1 MLRNQTCPNNWKAY
15 SVQEI
20 FVPLPNL
27 SYSRDQLTHKA
38 QILEYI
44 HYGDIHTG
52 CIDELISE
60 DSRLPYLVKEQVV
73 KNIDKYL
80 LCPGD
85 IVLVDASEDY
95 DGVTK
100 SIEISNVGVKKIVPG
115 LHTIPLRPLK
125 GVFAPGFARYVFKHS
140 IVSKTL
146 KAIAQGTKVFSISFA
161 LIKKVILFCPPI
173 AEQQK
178 IVEVLETWDKAIQL
192 TRKLIEQKE
201 LQKKYLMQQLLSGRI
216 RLKGFVTPWKTERLG
231 HFKSIIIE
239 KGTALSS
246 QNIEKGP
253 IPVIAGGQTVPY
265 YHKYWTHDVPCITI
279 SASGAYAGFVWL
291 HSGKIWASDCSV
303 IYTRGYDL
311 NFLYYCL
318 KSQQNH
324 LFYLQTGGA
333 QAHIYP
339 SEIRSL
345 KIPNISLQEQQA
357 IVQLLNINFQEIDLL
372 RQKLAKQEEKK
383 KGLMQVLL
391 TGQVHLQVGK

>member
-1 MLRNQTCPNNWKAY
+1 MHGRMVFKMKNWKQKEFGQFVNLRKDKY
-15 SVQEI
+15 QPTLGQRIPCVELECITKNSGEI
-20 FVPLPNL
+20 THTISSETLSSIKNHFSKGDVLFGKLRPYLRKYALPQHDGVCSTEIWVLHPKEGFCSPEFLFLLIQSNKFIYTANL
-27 SYSRDQLTHKA
+27 SCGSRMPRADWDLVSSTPF
-38 QILEYI
+38 LLP
-44 HYGDIHTG
+44 
-52 CIDELISE
+52 EL
-60 DSRLPYLVKEQVV
+60 Q
-73 KNIDKYL
+73 
-80 LCPGD
+80 
-85 IVLVDASEDY
+85 
-95 DGVTK
+95 
-100 SIEISNVGVKKIVPG
+100 
-115 LHTIPLRPLK
+115 
-125 GVFAPGFARYVFKHS
+125 
-140 IVSKTL
+140 
-146 KAIAQGTKVFSISFA
+146 
-161 LIKKVILFCPPI
+161 
-173 AEQQK
+173 EQQK

-201 LQKKYLMQQLLSGRI
+201 LQKKYLMQQLLTGRT

-372 RQKLAKQEEKK
+372 CQKLAKLEEQK

-391 TGQVHLQVGK
+391 TGKVRLAVKETK

>member
-1 MLRNQTCPNNWKAY
+1 MSKWQTKLLKQLY
-15 SVQEI
+15 
-20 FVPLPNL
+20 VPINNL
-27 SYSRDQLTHKA
+27 SYSRDFLTETPQRLA
-38 QILEYI
+38 YI
-44 HYGDIHTG
+44 HYGDIHTDKIPEVVSG
-52 CIDELISE
+52 KTTLAFLLDSISIPSE
-60 DSRLPYLVKEQVV
+60 E
-73 KNIDKYL
+73 KYL
-80 LCPGD
+80 LKEGD

-95 DGVTK
+95 EGVGK
-100 SIEISNVGVKKIVPG
+100 NIEISAIQNKKIVAG
-115 LHTIPLRPLK
+115 LHTIALRPIDATNLT
-125 GVFAPGFARYVFKHS
+125 PGFGRYLLKHPL
-140 IVSKTL
+140 VSKRL
-146 KAIAQGTKVFSISFA
+146 KAIAQGTKVFSISFT
-161 LIKKVILFCPPI
+161 LIQKLKVPLPPLE
-173 AEQQK
+173 EQRK

-201 LQKKYLMQQLLSGRI
+201 LQKKYLMQQLLTGHT

-253 IPVIAGGQTVPY
+253 IPVIAGGQAVPY

-372 RQKLAKQEEKK
+372 RQKLAKLEEQK

-391 TGQVHLQVGK
+391 TGKVRLK

>member
-1 MLRNQTCPNNWKAY
+1 MKNNTWKEYFLAQITLPINRLVRDK
-15 SVQEI
+15 SIVALSI
-20 FVPLPNL
+20 SAKTGFVPQVEKFGRDISGEQYKKYILLRRGDFAYNKGNSYTYPQGCVYRLESYDEAAVPNVFECFYADEKIVFPLFLKQYFKANLYGKQLFRLINSGVRNNGLLNL
-27 SYSRDQLTHKA
+27 SSREFYSIKL
-38 QILEYI
+38 
-44 HYGDIHTG
+44 
-52 CIDELISE
+52 
-60 DSRLPYLVKEQVV
+60 RLPLIEEQ
-73 KNIDKYL
+73 
-80 LCPGD
+80 
-85 IVLVDASEDY
+85 
-95 DGVTK
+95 
-100 SIEISNVGVKKIVPG
+100 
-115 LHTIPLRPLK
+115 R
-125 GVFAPGFARYVFKHS
+125 
-140 IVSKTL
+140 
-146 KAIAQGTKVFSISFA
+146 
-161 LIKKVILFCPPI
+161 
-173 AEQQK
+173 K

-201 LQKKYLMQQLLSGRI
+201 LQKKYLMQQLLSGRT
-216 RLKGFVTPWKTERLG
+216 RLKGFVTPWTTERLG

-318 KSQQNH
+318 KFQQNH

-372 RQKLAKQEEKK
+372 RQKLAKLEEEK
-383 KGLMQVLL
+383 KGLMQALL
-391 TGQVHLQVGK
+391 TGKVRLVK

>member
-1 MLRNQTCPNNWKAY
+1 MKNNNWQIKYLRSLCKKEGEYGLNAPA
-15 SVQEI
+15 
-20 FVPLPNL
+20 VPLTDKLPL
-27 SYSRDQLTHKA
+27 YLRITDITEEGYYSNKHRVSVDYTRIEKLLHKNDFLFARTGATVGKTYLNNNTTHKIA
-38 QILEYI
+38 FAGYLIRFVLDQEKINPYFLSLYCQTKQYWNWVKICSTRSGQPGISAEEY
-44 HYGDIHTG
+44 GN
-52 CIDELISE
+52 
-60 DSRLPYLVKEQVV
+60 LP
-73 KNIDKYL
+73 
-80 LCPGD
+80 
-85 IVLVDASEDY
+85 
-95 DGVTK
+95 
-100 SIEISNVGVKKIVPG
+100 
-115 LHTIPLRPLK
+115 IP
-125 GVFAPGFARYVFKHS
+125 
-140 IVSKTL
+140 
-146 KAIAQGTKVFSISFA
+146 
-161 LIKKVILFCPPI
+161 CPPI
-173 AEQQK
+173 KEQQK
-178 IVEVLETWDKAIQL
+178 IVEVLETWDKAITL
-192 TRKLIEQKE
+192 TKQLIEQKE
-201 LQKKYLMQQLLSGRI
+201 LQKKYLMQQLLTGHT

-372 RQKLAKQEEKK
+372 RQKLAKLEEQK

-391 TGQVHLQVGK
+391 TGKVRLK

>member
-1 MLRNQTCPNNWKAY
+1 MKTHQPDIKTNWKWHKLADCGHIQSGGTPDTKKQNFWNGSIPWITPSEVTELSEKFVYDTERYLTKEGLKHSSASLLPPY
-15 SVQEI
+15 SLIICTRATVGNTCINAVPMCTNQGFKTLIPNHENNVI
-20 FVPLPNL
+20 FL
-27 SYSRDQLTHKA
+27 Y
-38 QILEYI
+38 
-44 HYGDIHTG
+44 
-52 CIDELISE
+52 
-60 DSRLPYLVKEQVV
+60 YLVEYKKKEIIR
-73 KNIDKYL
+73 KACGSTFL
-80 LCPGD
+80 
-85 IVLVDASEDY
+85 
-95 DGVTK
+95 
-100 SIEISNVGVKKIVPG
+100 EISKKD
-115 LHTIPLRPLK
+115 
-125 GVFAPGFARYVFKHS
+125 
-140 IVSKTL
+140 
-146 KAIAQGTKVFSISFA
+146 ISNISV
-161 LIKKVILFCPPI
+161 LIPPI
-173 AEQQK
+173 TEQQK

-192 TRKLIEQKE
+192 TRKLIEQTE
-201 LQKKYLMQQLLSGRI
+201 LQKKYLMQQLLTGHT

-357 IVQLLNINFQEIDLL
+357 IVQILNINFQEIDLL
-372 RQKLAKQEEKK
+372 RQKLTKLEEQK
-383 KGLMQVLL
+383 KGLMPVLL
-391 TGQVHLQVGK
+391 TGKVRLAVKEIK

>member
-1 MLRNQTCPNNWKAY
+1 MTSKQTVWEYKQLSSLGSFSKGAGISKADLVPQGVPCIRYAEIYTKYNFLLRKCLSHIPAELTSQSAPIVYGNILFAGSGETAEDIGKSVAY
-15 SVQEI
+15 LGEETAYAS
-20 FVPLPNL
+20 
-27 SYSRDQLTHKA
+27 
-38 QILEYI
+38 
-44 HYGDIHTG
+44 GDIIIFTLNDKKVASPLFLAYYLNTIG
-52 CIDELISE
+52 RKQLN
-60 DSRLPYLVKEQVV
+60 RLGEGQ
-73 KNIDKYL
+73 
-80 LCPGD
+80 
-85 IVLVDASEDY
+85 
-95 DGVTK
+95 
-100 SIEISNVGVKKIVPG
+100 
-115 LHTIPLRPLK
+115 
-125 GVFAPGFARYVFKHS
+125 S
-140 IVSKTL
+140 IVHIYPEELSK
-146 KAIAQGTKVFSISFA
+146 VS
-161 LIKKVILFCPPI
+161 VPCPSTE
-173 AEQQK
+173 EQQK
-178 IVEVLETWDKAIQL
+178 IVEVLETWDKALQL

-201 LQKKYLMQQLLSGRI
+201 LQKKYLMQQLLTGRT

-357 IVQLLNINFQEIDLL
+357 IVQLLNINFQGIDIL
-372 RQKLAKQEEKK
+372 RQKLAKLEEQK

-391 TGQVHLQVGK
+391 TGKVRLQVEK